1 MSANIRKEIGTGIM
15 AVLLAAAIVPSIAEA
30 RRGNCNKGGGQG
42 MGMNCDMKGGR
53 GGAAFGIWQNPQ
65 AVQDLGLSA
74 DQVKKLKA
82 AEFASREKQL
92 PLMNEIDGL
101 RLKMDQAFAADPVD
115 EKAVL
120 ELTEKIAAVK
130 GKLAV
135 QRAEDK
141 LALGKVLTPEQMDK
155 MKTLRGMG
163 CNGKN
168 GGGQPCPMG
177 GQGQGNGGKP
187 CQMNGKGGGQGMGQG
202 QGMGAGKAQ
211 N

>member
-1 MSANIRKEIGTGIM
+1 MSANIRKKIGTGIM

-42 MGMNCDMKGGR
+42 MSMNCDMKGGR

-74 DQVKKLKA
+74 DQVKKLKE

-92 PLMNEIDGL
+92 PLMGELDGL

-120 ELTEKIAAVK
+120 ELTEKISAVK
-130 GKLAV
+130 GKLSV

-141 LALGKVLTPEQMDK
+141 LALSKVLTPEQMDK
-155 MKTLRGMG
+155 MQTMRGMG

-168 GGGQPCPMG
+168 GSKPCAMN
-177 GQGQGNGGKP
+177 GQGNGGGKP
-187 CQMNGKGGGQGMGQG
+187 CQMNGKGGRGM
-202 QGMGAGKAQ
+202 GMGAGNAQ

>member
-1 MSANIRKEIGTGIM
+1 MNASIRKKIGTGIM
-15 AVLLAAAIVPSIAEA
+15 AVLLAAALVPSAAEA
-30 RRGNCNKGGGQG
+30 CRGGKGGRGGGQSMG
-42 MGMNCDMKGGR
+42 MGMNCGMKGGK
-53 GGAAFGIWQNPQ
+53 GAAFGVWQNPQ

-74 DQVKKLKA
+74 DQVKKLKE

-92 PLMNEIDGL
+92 PLFNELDGL
-101 RLKMDQAFAADPVD
+101 RLKMDQAFAAEPVD

-120 ELTEKIAAVK
+120 ELTEKISAVK

-141 LALGKVLTPEQMDK
+141 LALGKILTPEQMDK
-155 MKTLRGMG
+155 LKTMRGMG
-163 CNGKN
+163 CNGK

-177 GQGQGNGGKP
+177 GQGQQGQGNGGKP
-187 CQMNGKGGGQGMGQG
+187 CQMNGKGGGMG
-202 QGMGAGKAQ
+202 QGMGMGNAQ

>member
-1 MSANIRKEIGTGIM
+1 MNANIRKKIGTGIM

-53 GGAAFGIWQNPQ
+53 GGAAFGIWQNSQ

-74 DQVKKLKA
+74 DQVKKLKE

-92 PLMNEIDGL
+92 PLMSELDGL

-120 ELTEKIAAVK
+120 ELTEKISTVK

-135 QRAEDK
+135 QRAEDQ

-155 MKTLRGMG
+155 MKTMRGMG
-163 CNGKN
+163 CNGK
-168 GGGQPCPMG
+168 GGSKPCAMN
-177 GQGQGNGGKP
+177 GQGNGGGKP
-187 CQMNGKGGGQGMGQG
+187 CQMNGKGGGQGMG
-202 QGMGAGKAQ
+202 MGKAQ

>member
-1 MSANIRKEIGTGIM
+1 MNANIRKKIGTGIM

-74 DQVKKLKA
+74 DQVKKLKE

-92 PLMNEIDGL
+92 PMMSELDSL

-120 ELTEKIAAVK
+120 ELTEKISAVK

-135 QRAEDK
+135 QRAEDQ

-155 MKTLRGMG
+155 MKTMRGMG
-163 CNGKN
+163 C
-168 GGGQPCPMG
+168 
-177 GQGQGNGGKP
+177 
-187 CQMNGKGGGQGMGQG
+187 NGKGGGQGMGMGGGQG
-202 QGMGAGKAQ
+202 MGMGAGKAQ

>member
-1 MSANIRKEIGTGIM
+1 MSANIRKKIGTGIM
-15 AVLLAAAIVPSIAEA
+15 AVMLAAAIVPSIAEA
-30 RRGNCNKGGGQG
+30 RRGNCNGGGQG
-42 MGMNCDMKGGR
+42 MSMNCGMK

-74 DQVKKLKA
+74 EQVKKLKE

-92 PLMNEIDGL
+92 PLMSELDSL
-101 RLKMDQAFAADPVD
+101 RLKMDQAFAAEPVD
-115 EKAVL
+115 EKAVM
-120 ELTEKIAAVK
+120 ELTEKISAVK
-130 GKLAV
+130 GKLAA

-141 LALGKVLTPEQMDK
+141 LALGKILTPEQADK
-155 MKTLRGMG
+155 MKTMRGMG

-168 GGGQPCPMG
+168 SGGQPCPMG

-187 CQMNGKGGGQGMGQG
+187 CQMNGKGGGQGMG
-202 QGMGAGKAQ
+202 MGAGRAQ

>member
-1 MSANIRKEIGTGIM
+1 MSANIRKKIGTGIM
-15 AVLLAAAIVPSIAEA
+15 AVLLAGAIVPSIAEA

-42 MGMNCDMKGGR
+42 MGMNCGMKGS
-53 GGAAFGIWQNPQ
+53 AAFGVWQNPQ

-74 DQVKKLKA
+74 EQVKKLKE

-92 PLMNEIDGL
+92 PLMSELDSL
-101 RLKMDQAFAADPVD
+101 RLKMDQAFAAEPVD

-120 ELTEKIAAVK
+120 ELTEKISAVK

-141 LALGKVLTPEQMDK
+141 LALGKILTPEQMNK
-155 MKTLRGMG
+155 MQTMRGMG

-168 GGGQPCPMG
+168 GGGQPCPMMN

-187 CQMNGKGGGQGMGQG
+187 CQMNGKGGGQGMG
-202 QGMGAGKAQ
+202 AGKAQ

>member
-1 MSANIRKEIGTGIM
+1 MNANIRKKIGTGIM

-42 MGMNCDMKGGR
+42 MGMNCDMKGG
-53 GGAAFGIWQNPQ
+53 GAAFGIWQNPQ

-74 DQVKKLKA
+74 DQVKKLKE

-92 PLMNEIDGL
+92 PLMGELDSL

-120 ELTEKIAAVK
+120 ELTEKISAVK
-130 GKLAV
+130 GKLSV

-141 LALGKVLTPEQMDK
+141 LALSKVLTPEQMDK
-155 MKTLRGMG
+155 MQTMRGMG

-168 GGGQPCPMG
+168 GSKPCAMN
-177 GQGQGNGGKP
+177 GQGNGGGKP
-187 CQMNGKGGGQGMGQG
+187 CQMNGKGGRGM
-202 QGMGAGKAQ
+202 GMGAGNAQ

>member
-1 MSANIRKEIGTGIM
+1 MNANIRKKIATGIM

-42 MGMNCDMKGGR
+42 MGMDCGMKGGR
-53 GGAAFGIWQNPQ
+53 GAAFGIWQNPQ

-74 DQVKKLKA
+74 DQVKKLKE

-92 PLMNEIDGL
+92 PLMSELDSL
-101 RLKMDQAFAADPVD
+101 RLKMDQAFAAEPVD

-120 ELTEKIAAVK
+120 ELTEKISVVK

-168 GGGQPCPMG
+168 GGGQPCPMMN
-177 GQGQGNGGKP
+177 GQGNGNGGKP
-187 CQMNGKGGGQGMGQG
+187 CNGGGRGMGQG
-202 QGMGAGKAQ
+202 QGMGMGAGNAQ

>member
-1 MSANIRKEIGTGIM
+1 MSANIRKKIGTGIM

-30 RRGNCNKGGGQG
+30 RRGNCNKGGGQS
-42 MGMNCDMKGGR
+42 MGMNCGMKGGR
-53 GGAAFGIWQNPQ
+53 GAAFGIWQNSQ

-74 DQVKKLKA
+74 DQVKKLKE

-92 PLMNEIDGL
+92 PLMGELDGL
-101 RLKMDQAFAADPVD
+101 RLKMDQAFAAEPVD

-120 ELTEKIAAVK
+120 ELTEKISAVK
-130 GKLAV
+130 GKLSV

-141 LALGKVLTPEQMDK
+141 LALSKILTPEQMGK
-155 MKTLRGMG
+155 MQSMRGMG

-168 GGGQPCPMG
+168 GGSKPCAMN
-177 GQGQGNGGKP
+177 GQGNGGKP
-187 CQMNGKGGGQGMGQG
+187 CQMNGKGGGQGMG
-202 QGMGAGKAQ
+202 MGNAQ

>member
-1 MSANIRKEIGTGIM
+1 MNATIRKKIGTGIM
-15 AVLLAAAIVPSIAEA
+15 AVLLAAALIPSAAEA
-30 RRGNCNKGGGQG
+30 CRGGRGGRGGGQG
-42 MGMNCDMKGGR
+42 MGMNCGMKG

-65 AVQDLGLSA
+65 AVQDLSLNA
-74 DQVKKLKA
+74 EQVKKLKEA
-82 AEFASREKQL
+82 DFASREKQL
-92 PLMNEIDGL
+92 PLFNELDSL
-101 RLKMDQAFAADPVD
+101 RLKMDQAFAAEPVD
-115 EKAVL
+115 EKAVM
-120 ELTEKIAAVK
+120 ELTEKISAVK

-141 LALGKVLTPEQMDK
+141 LALGKILTPEQMDK
-155 MKTLRGMG
+155 MKTMRGMG

-187 CQMNGKGGGQGMGQG
+187 CQMNGKGGGQGMG
-202 QGMGAGKAQ
+202 MGAGKAQ